1 MGGAA
6 DNNVKKCQRFD
17 IGHWCVNGNVITY
30 GQSTLAN
37 LMTETE
43 RQHMKELCEAIAV
56 EQDSG
61 KMLRLVHELNVLL
74 ATKQE
79 RLDNMQAKAS

>member
-1 MGGAA
+1 MCQGFAIGQPGALTSMLELMA
-6 DNNVKKCQRFD
+6 RVR
-17 IGHWCVNGNVITY
+17 
-30 GQSTLAN
+30 LAN